1 MDFVRDFGIARL
13 IVTFPSSPTWSTS
26 SFPCSAIDQIRILC
40 WWQDLAISKN
50 VGYTYIDSS
59 RCHCWSTL
67 FWLLMVNLLSFATG
81 PHQRR
86 HCHDLF
92 FRDVNVINLSPSTLT
107 IPEWK
112 VTLSWCQWRDWCSQ
126 LNRLSFVNLNRF

>member
-86 HCHDLF
+86 HCHDSFLPRCKCNKF
-92 FRDVNVINLSPSTLT
+92 IAIDLDNSRMKGDLVMMSMKRLMLSIEQTQFCEP
-107 IPEWK
+107 
-112 VTLSWCQWRDWCSQ
+112 
-126 LNRLSFVNLNRF
+126 